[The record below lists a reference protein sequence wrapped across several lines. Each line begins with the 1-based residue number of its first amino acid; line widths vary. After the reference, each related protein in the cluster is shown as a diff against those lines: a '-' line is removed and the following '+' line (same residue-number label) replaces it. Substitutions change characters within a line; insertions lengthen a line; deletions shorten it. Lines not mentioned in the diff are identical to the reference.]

1 MIYLNRALIIIITL
15 FLFGCTHNSGEKKE
29 EKTQQLRFNGQGT
42 FRIAQFTDIHWDPSS
57 ENNTKNL
64 ETIRMV
70 LAAEQPD
77 LIILTGDIVTA
88 GPAAKGW
95 ADLARPLSESG
106 IPWTVTLGNH
116 DDEADMSREQ
126 IFDLLTGLPRFAGTK
141 GPDISG
147 TGNYVL
153 QVLHHTSEQPA
164 ALIWCFD
171 SHGYPSQ
178 KEHGDYDWIKHDQI
192 QWYRNLSAE
201 YTAKNN
207 QQALPALAYFHIP
220 LPEYKEVALQED
232 KTGRFEEKVCSPD
245 INSGLFAAFL
255 ERGDVMGMFVGHDHV
270 NNYIGNHLGIALG
283 YGQHTGIDTYGEFPK
298 GARIVE
304 LREGSRAFTTW
315 IRTGEGKM
323 DLYNFNAL

>member
-1 MIYLNRALIIIITL
+1 M
-15 FLFGCTHNSGEKKE
+15 E
-29 EKTQQLRFNGQGT
+29 EKTPELRFNQQGT
-42 FRIAQFTDIHWDPSS
+42 FRIAQFTDIHWNPTS
-57 ENNTKNL
+57 ENNPKNL

-70 LAAEQPD
+70 LESEKPD
-77 LIILTGDIVTA
+77 LVILTGDIVTA

-95 ADLARPLSESG
+95 TELGGALSESG
-106 IPWTVTLGNH
+106 IPWAVTLGNH
-116 DDEADMSREQ
+116 DDEADMNREQ
-126 IFDLLTGLPRFAGTK
+126 IFALLTGLLGFVGSE

-153 QVLHHTSEQPA
+153 QVLHHASEQPA

-171 SHGYPSQ
+171 SHGYPSL

-192 QWYRNLSAE
+192 EWYRNLSAA

-207 QQALPALAYFHIP
+207 QQILPALAYFHIP
-220 LPEYKEVALQED
+220 LPEYSLVAIQED
-232 KTGRFEEKVCSPD
+232 KTGRFEEKVCSPE

-270 NNYIGNHLGIALG
+270 NNYIGTHLGIALG
-283 YGQHTGIDTYGEFPK
+283 YGQHSGIDSYGEFPK

-304 LREGSRAFTTW
+304 LQEGVRSFTTW
-315 IRTGEGKM
+315 IRTAEGKM
-323 DLYNFNAL
+323 DLYNFNAQ